1 MFPNISLQKGIITS
15 FFQGWD
21 TADPQWEKLATKV
34 PSTARSETYAF
45 LGSLPRMRKQRG
57 ERVPQKL
64 KDYGYTLVN
73 EEFEASI
80 EVQRADLKDDQTGKF
95 GPLAQSIGQSARL
108 FPDENIFG
116 TLLPGG
122 FASLCYDGQFFFDTD
137 HPIGDT
143 GNVQVNKLTS
153 ALASASYNAAKTL
166 LRRMTDDFGT
176 PINQAPTLLLIIPP
190 ELESTANAILNA
202 QTLANGASNPD
213 YHTADILVSPWL
225 VDVDNWYLVDTSGIL
240 LPFIVQEREF
250 IPIEALEDNS
260 ESSWWRKTWYYG
272 TYWRGNFGY
281 GLYQKIVGS
290 LV

>member
-1 MFPNISLQKGIITS
+1 MFPNVSLQKGILTS
-15 FFQGWD
+15 FFTGWD
-21 TADPQWEKLATKV
+21 QANPQWDRVATKV
-34 PSTARSETYAF
+34 PSTARQETYAF

-57 ERVPQKL
+57 ERIPQKL

-95 GPLAQSIGQSARL
+95 APLAQSIGQSARMY
-108 FPDENIFG
+108 PDEQIFG
-116 TLLPGG
+116 NLLPAG
-122 FASLCYDGQFFFDTD
+122 FASLCYDGQYFFDTD

-143 GNVQVNKLTS
+143 GLIQSNTLSGALTS
-153 ALASASYNAAKTL
+153 ANYQTARSM
-166 LRRMTDDFGT
+166 LRRMQDDFGT
-176 PINQAPTLLLIIPP
+176 PINQNASLLLVIPP
-190 ELESTANAILNA
+190 ELEATANNILKA
-202 QTLANGASNPD
+202 EYLASGATNTD
-213 YHTADILVSPWL
+213 YNTADVLVSPWL
-225 VDVDNWYLVDTSGIL
+225 TSATHWYLFDTSGII

-281 GLYQKIVGS
+281 GLYQKVVGS
-290 LV
+290 SA